1 MTGTVHDW
9 FTHSA
14 SIPST
19 ARAQVNQHLDIYTA
33 TVRDCAHTHL
43 GETVSVCVSGSL
55 ARGEPAV
62 RHRVGAFTLASDV
75 DLIAVVDQPADIQAC
90 VQKFA
95 LNVLERHPDIDTT
108 VFIVGRSR
116 LHRVAGRFGAD
127 LHHAAARPLSG
138 AALSGVAA
146 PRIGKREGLEGIT
159 HQLATIYCPD
169 SPPGASPWRIKTVL
183 EALRAVAPRG
193 DKGPQRYSDLPDDP
207 AVCELLD
214 RDTVATLVAAREHDR
229 GLPIPTELAYKLVMG
244 SACALFG
251 VVAGHRDLI
260 AALHTCRRRT
270 HLLDGFQHAVLAAT
284 IILYGPPEFRCSAAA
299 ALHVIADAIDPET
312 VTTAHGALESL
323 MRISPVEFERGI
335 DHPNRVL
342 RQLVQALRRDYYGWL
357 GPHNFGAHPVADYH
371 GPAAVTPS
379 TARRPAHG

>member
-1 MTGTVHDW
+1 MTGAVHDW

-14 SIPST
+14 STPPT
-19 ARAQVNQHLDIYTA
+19 AHAQINQHLDIYTA
-33 TVRDCAHTHL
+33 TVGECAHTHL

-62 RHRVGAFTLASDV
+62 RHRMGGFTLASDV

-95 LNVLERHPDIDTT
+95 LSMLERHPDIDTT
-108 VFIVGRSR
+108 VFIVGRSS

-127 LHHAAARPLSG
+127 LHYAAARPLSG
-138 AALSGVAA
+138 AALTGVAA
-146 PRIGKREGLEGIT
+146 PRIGKREGMEGVI

-169 SPPGASPWRIKTVL
+169 SPPAASPWRTKTVL
-183 EALRAVAPRG
+183 EALRAVAAG
-193 DKGPQRYSDLPDDP
+193 GAEGPQRYSDLPNDP

-214 RDTVATLVAAREHDR
+214 RDTVAALVAAREHDR
-229 GLPIPTELAYKLVMG
+229 QLPIPSQRAYELVMA

-251 VVAGHRDLI
+251 VRAGHRELI
-260 AALHTCRRRT
+260 AALHTCRRRA

-299 ALHVIADAIDPET
+299 ALHVIGDAIDPET
-312 VTTAHGALESL
+312 LTTAHGALESL
-323 MRISPVEFERGI
+323 MRISPVEFDRGI

-342 RQLVQALRRDYYGWL
+342 RQHVQALRRDYYGWL

-379 TARRPAHG
+379 TARRPPHG